1 MSQSDLPNF
10 LVVPKDR
17 KEKREKKE
25 NGAARI
31 GDGEKK
37 SLSLLGRERERL
49 PENLENYCRMP
60 PLREIASSRYDE
72 KRGFLSEKEARV
84 QLPRAARQMSEGY
97 EEDEHERRQKFAS
110 NQESF
115 DSIIPSIG
123 KYCVAR
129 SIRREKRLI
138 RDCQARFSRR
148 NLIRL

>member
-10 LVVPKDR
+10 LLVAEGQNR
-17 KEKREKKE
+17 KEREERKRGENRGWEEKKF
-25 NGAARI
+25 
-31 GDGEKK
+31 
-37 SLSLLGRERERL
+37 
-49 PENLENYCRMP
+49 
-60 PLREIASSRYDE
+60 IASRQRARATAGKSRKLLPHAAVARDSLRYDE
-72 KRGFLSEKEARV
+72 KRSFLSEKEARM
-84 QLPRAARQMSEGY
+84 QLPRAARQMSKGY
-97 EEDEHERRQKFAS
+97 EEHERRQKFAS

-123 KYCVAR
+123 KYRVTR